1 MFRVFFFL
9 LYCTVFSSFGYAY
22 KIVAS
27 IPPVASL
34 VRAIAGENV
43 SLDLL
48 VDNSVSP
55 HVYSL
60 KPSDLRKLDAA
71 DVVFW
76 IGPGYEAF
84 LSKTLGNYEQKS
96 VELMQAPGVQIYP
109 LRSLDGHEGGCP
121 DCASDSLAQ
130 DGHIWL
136 DPDNGFHMAEEITKH
151 LIRLDPVQQEKYE
164 NRLQKMKE
172 SLEKTKKE
180 IQSQLKPYEDQGFLT
195 LHDGYQYFEKAFHLK
210 AGQAMSLIPDVSPSA
225 KRLFFLKDLVRSNN
239 IQCLFAESQFSPRL
253 VKTLSEETRVRI
265 GMLDPLGTSQMTYEE
280 LLLSLAK
287 SFSACLGK
295 PS

>member
-9 LYCTVFSSFGYAY
+9 FYCTVFSSFGYAY

-96 VELMQAPGVQIYP
+96 AFKP
-109 LRSLDGHEGGCP
+109 LLRGSKCSGSKIIKIID
-121 DCASDSLAQ
+121 
-130 DGHIWL
+130 W
-136 DPDNGFHMAEEITKH
+136 
-151 LIRLDPVQQEKYE
+151 Y
-164 NRLQKMKE
+164 
-172 SLEKTKKE
+172 
-180 IQSQLKPYEDQGFLT
+180 
-195 LHDGYQYFEKAFHLK
+195 
-210 AGQAMSLIPDVSPSA
+210 
-225 KRLFFLKDLVRSNN
+225 
-239 IQCLFAESQFSPRL
+239 
-253 VKTLSEETRVRI
+253 
-265 GMLDPLGTSQMTYEE
+265 
-280 LLLSLAK
+280 
-287 SFSACLGK
+287 
-295 PS
+295 